1 MELKTLFTVLVAL
14 DNATAEHT
22 AQRFGL
28 VLNRLDAAMRLSLTQ
43 DNGREMA
50 HH

>member
-1 MELKTLFTVLVAL
+1 VVAL

-28 VLNRLDAAMRLSLTQ
+28 VLNRLDTAMRLSMTLSWIRELTAQ
-43 DNGREMA
+43 NS
-50 HH
+50 HFPY